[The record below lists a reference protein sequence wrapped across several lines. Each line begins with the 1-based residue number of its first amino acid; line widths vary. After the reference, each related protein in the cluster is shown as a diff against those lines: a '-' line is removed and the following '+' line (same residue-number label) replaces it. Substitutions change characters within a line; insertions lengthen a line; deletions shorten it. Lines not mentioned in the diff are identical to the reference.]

1 MKTIVWD
8 SAEELPRLAKRYET
22 RQDVMEQVN
31 RILNYVEKGN
41 YFRAKQEEH
50 LLFWKLDEM
59 INQVQ
64 MGKLKIE
71 PTK

>member
-41 YFRAKQEEH
+41 YFKAKQEEH
-50 LLFWKLDEM
+50 LLIWKLDEM
-59 INQVQ
+59 INRVQ
-64 MGKLKIE
+64 NGKLKIK
-71 PTK
+71 P